1 MSATAPTASPGPILT
16 ASPGFIA
23 WLAAQRVSFVLSTY
37 QRARLI
43 FIGRRPDGSLRGH
56 ERLLEHCQGLWTDG
70 ETLWASGKTM
80 LWRFRNIVP
89 PGMANERGAD
99 RIFAPREARVTGLL
113 DVHDIALGHMPGMDA
128 PGPIFVATA
137 WNCLAT
143 LSETATFRPL
153 WRPRFVPTL
162 VAEDRC
168 HLNGMAMRDGAPAY
182 VTAVAPS
189 NVLDGWR
196 ERRSDGGV
204 LVDVESGETVA
215 AGLSMPHSPRI
226 GPDGRV
232 WLLNSGTGELGWVDP
247 QAGRFTATAF
257 LPGFARG
264 LALVGGYAVVGLSR
278 PRENLTFEGLPL
290 AEALARNG
298 AVPRCGLVVVE
309 LATGRTVEWLRF
321 EHTIE
326 ELYDVAAMHGVA
338 QPEATGL
345 KPEDLERAAMAET
358 GGG

>member
-1 MSATAPTASPGPILT
+1 MTDTPSSPTTPILS
-16 ASPGFIA
+16 ASPGFTT
-23 WLAAQRVSFVLSTY
+23 WLAAERVSLVLSTY

-43 FIGRRPDGSLRGH
+43 FVGRRPDGSLRGH
-56 ERLLEHCQGLWTDG
+56 ERLLDHCQGLWTDG
-70 ETLWASGKTM
+70 ETLWASAKTM
-80 LWRFRNIVP
+80 LWRFRNILP
-89 PGMANERGAD
+89 PGATSPRGAD
-99 RIFAPREARVTGLL
+99 RHFAPREARVTGVL
-113 DVHDIALGHMPGMDA
+113 DIHDIALGRMSGMDA

-137 WNCLAT
+137 CNCLAT

-153 WRPRFVPTL
+153 WRPRFVSAL
-162 VAEDRC
+162 IAEDRC

-196 ERRSDGGV
+196 EGRSDGGV
-204 LVDVESGETVA
+204 LVDVGTGETVA

-232 WLLNSGTGELGWVDP
+232 WLLNSGTGELGWMDP
-247 QAGRFTATAF
+247 RDGRFTAVAF

-290 AEALARNG
+290 AEALTRNG
-298 AVPRCGLVVVE
+298 AVPRCGLMVVE
-309 LATGRTVEWLRF
+309 LESGRAVEWLRF
-321 EHTIE
+321 EHTID
-326 ELYDVAAMHGVA
+326 ELYDVAAMHGVV

-345 KPEDLERAAMAET
+345 KPEDLERAAMPEMVDA
-358 GGG
+358 